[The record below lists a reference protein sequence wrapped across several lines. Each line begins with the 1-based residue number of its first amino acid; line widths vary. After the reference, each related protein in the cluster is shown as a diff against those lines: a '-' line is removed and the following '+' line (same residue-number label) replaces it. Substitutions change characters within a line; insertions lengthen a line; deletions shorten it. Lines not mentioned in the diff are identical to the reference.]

1 MRLSNYLRADLV
13 VHGLKASNTTEAL
26 EKICLHLQEGGFVP
40 SDDSV
45 FRALKAREDTHSTAL
60 GEGVA
65 VPHAVVPTLEDMLL
79 LVATASEPI
88 PFGLPDTDPVDL
100 LFTLLS
106 PPGREAEH
114 IRLLARICRLVR
126 HPGFLEA
133 LRSAEGAG
141 ELYDAILSQDSR
153 HV

>member
-13 VHGLKASNTTEAL
+13 VHGLTASNTTEAL
-26 EKICLHLQEGGFVP
+26 KKISAHLKEGGFVP
-40 SDDSV
+40 SEDTV
-45 FRALKAREDTHSTAL
+45 FQALKAREEIHSTAL

-65 VPHAVVPTLEDMLL
+65 VPHAVVPTLSDMLL
-79 LVATASEPI
+79 LVATAAEPI
-88 PFGLPDTDPVDL
+88 PFGPPETELVDL
-100 LFTLLS
+100 FFTLLS

-126 HPGFLEA
+126 HPGFLEE
-133 LRSAEGAG
+133 LRSADGSGAFY
-141 ELYDAILSQDSR
+141 EAILAQDAQ

>member
-13 VHGLKASNTTEAL
+13 VHGLTASTTTEAL
-26 EKICLHLQEGGFVP
+26 KKISTHLRTGGFIP
-40 SDDSV
+40 SEDAV
-45 FRALKAREDTHSTAL
+45 FQALKAREEAHSTAL

-65 VPHAVVPTLEDMLL
+65 VPHAVVPTLSDMVL
-79 LVATASEPI
+79 LVATAAEPI
-88 PFGLPDTDPVDL
+88 PFGPPETEPVDL

-106 PPGREAEH
+106 PRGREAEH

-126 HPGFLEA
+126 HPGFLEG
-133 LRSAEGAG
+133 LRSAQGPE
-141 ELYDAILSQDSR
+141 ELYEVILAEDSH